1 MDRRNDAGDNVR
13 RASRIILRYNRQ
25 DGPRIPTLAVFV
37 PARVRIFPI
46 PEHFHNLARQNLNN
60 DIDES
65 CARLRNPS
73 P

>member
-1 MDRRNDAGDNVR
+1 
-13 RASRIILRYNRQ
+13 
-25 DGPRIPTLAVFV
+25 V